1 MNKTLGIIAG
11 LFFALFMYVSFGPHP
26 FRSLCL
32 YKYETVI
39 KDMKPARTIYSYNI
53 VRMPT
58 VCVNAAADERF
69 VSTSR
74 ITLAEGPDTPENRK
88 LFEVQLQNLVAKEVK
103 K

>member
-1 MNKTLGIIAG
+1 MNKIIGTIAG
-11 LFFALFMYVSFGPHP
+11 VFFTLFVYATFGPHP

-58 VCVNAAADERF
+58 VCVNIRDEGSA
-69 VSTSR
+69 STTR
-74 ITLAEGPDTPENRK
+74 TTLAEGSDTPENRK
-88 LFEVQLQNLVAKEVK
+88 LFEIQLQNLVTKEVK